1 MKKSKTIQFREKTV
15 AVNELSVDQVAAF
28 LELAADNSSAVPTHA
43 LDALMG
49 SIVPFY
55 LVKQCVPELSE
66 EELTQGVGPSEL
78 KPLYDAVEEVNP
90 FFVEMAKTTL
100 GGVSLREA
108 VTETS

>member
-78 KPLYDAVEEVNP
+78 KPLYDAEDVRTGSGNRSRP
-90 FFVEMAKTTL
+90 RHYA
-100 GGVSLREA
+100 A
-108 VTETS
+108 VPDPRIASR